1 MHAIADVCEP
11 CPSNGEC
18 YQGKLECLHGYRK
31 HGRLCVE
38 DGDINET
45 AKQLVRS
52 KNISHSECSGISR
65 GYLDMLL
72 NILYIFF

>member
-1 MHAIADVCEP
+1 MHAIADVCEL

-31 HGRLCVE
+31 HGRLCLE

>member
-1 MHAIADVCEP
+1 MQHLNQFGSFTDFCEP

-18 YQGKLECLHGYRK
+18 YQGKLECVRGYRK

-45 AKQLVRS
+45 AKKLVCP
-52 KNISHSECSGISR
+52 KKLIHS
-65 GYLDMLL
+65 GYTNVLR
-72 NILYIFF
+72 IEKCII